1 MEWIRAHWTPG
12 QPDVAPTRVL
22 VAGCG
27 TGAEA
32 FAHSR
37 RFPNAEIV
45 AVDFS
50 ARALALAREYQ
61 QRERYRRNVRFVM
74 ADLSAPG
81 LDWLTGGDF
90 DLVSCHGVVSYVPR
104 AGRALQNVAGC
115 LAADGALVLGVN
127 GVGHVSAGVRAALP
141 LFGFDVARF
150 TEGPAVRE
158 ALALFDALLGHTRRS
173 DRIASRPADYVA
185 SDIFGALNQSLPLPA
200 WVRTARAAGL
210 HLQNSWSAHR
220 TLRLAVERGVCERLL
235 PRSRARVCEL
245 IDSLRPAPFHML
257 LFTRRPL
264 VDPPWRTPKALRDWR
279 PQLTGLFSLKRLP
292 SGAGSS
298 LAPVTIDSRAINT
311 RIQWPM
317 ARWQRALLRDANGRR
332 SIGEILGRAAS
343 TIAPGDPATFLYV
356 LHQLVVLDLQPP
368 PPSEP

>member
-1 MEWIRAHWTPG
+1 MPCASTDRPDAGSRRSTRDSLRTGRAYSRDLRSVSVSTPGSRTPVWRLPPMEWIRAHWTPG

-81 LDWLTGGDF
+81 LDRLTGGDF
-90 DLVSCHGVVSYVPR
+90 NLVSCHGVVSYVPR

-127 GVGHVSAGVRAALP
+127 GVGHVSAGMRAALP

-220 TLRLAVERGVCERLL
+220 TLRLAVEQGYVSGSC
-235 PRSRARVCEL
+235 RARALRVCEL
-245 IDSLRPAPFHML
+245 SIACGRLH
-257 LFTRRPL
+257 FTCCCSHGGHSSILPGAHRRHFG
-264 VDPPWRTPKALRDWR
+264 
-279 PQLTGLFSLKRLP
+279 TG
-292 SGAGSS
+292 
-298 LAPVTIDSRAINT
+298 V
-311 RIQWPM
+311 
-317 ARWQRALLRDANGRR
+317 R
-332 SIGEILGRAAS
+332 S
-343 TIAPGDPATFLYV
+343 
-356 LHQLVVLDLQPP
+356 
-368 PPSEP
+368 